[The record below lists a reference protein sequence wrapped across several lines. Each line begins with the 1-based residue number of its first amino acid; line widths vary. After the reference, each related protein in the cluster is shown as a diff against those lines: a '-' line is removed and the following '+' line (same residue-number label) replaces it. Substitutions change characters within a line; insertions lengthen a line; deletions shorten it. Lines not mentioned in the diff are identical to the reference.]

1 MNAWR
6 LTWPGVLDA
15 IADQILKEL
24 GELCLVRQNRREW
37 IMRDGCGTLLYGCL
51 TGEYCLF
58 QSLIAIHILQV
69 QLKPM
74 SEVGV
79 IEEVLNEQLHS
90 LDAANHELHEFRAL
104 IVLLIPVSPCQQFR
118 IVCDGSQR
126 FLQVVAD

>member
-1 MNAWR
+1 
-6 LTWPGVLDA
+6 
-15 IADQILKEL
+15 
-24 GELCLVRQNRREW
+24 
-37 IMRDGCGTLLYGCL
+37 
-51 TGEYCLF
+51 
-58 QSLIAIHILQV
+58 
-69 QLKPM
+69 M

-126 FLQVVAD
+126 FLQVVADGVRKLLKVFVVAAQRVTRASQTFLELLTIVDVDT